1 MSSVPTTDST
11 NPAMKLLRKFRK
23 ATAQPKER
31 ATSIEFCQLFTKEVT
46 ALYLL
51 SLLMTASPE
60 MAERCFITALE
71 DCLNGVTVAKEWA
84 QSWAK
89 RVVIKNAIRFIAPN
103 LRSAS
108 RKAFSISTRTD
119 DEQCRRSEENPA
131 IDSILALE
139 DFDRLVFVMSVLE
152 RYPDRDCAALLDCRR
167 EEIRAGRTRAL
178 RQIAAWNRR
187 AGRV

>member
-1 MSSVPTTDST
+1 
-11 NPAMKLLRKFRK
+11 MKLLHKIRK

-31 ATSIEFCQLFTKEVT
+31 VTSNEFCHLFTEEMT

-60 MAERCFITALE
+60 MAERCFVSGLE
-71 DCLNGVTVAKEWA
+71 DCLNGVSVAKEWA
-84 QSWAK
+84 HSWAR
-89 RVVIKNAIRFIAPN
+89 RVVIKNAISFMAPN
-103 LRSAS
+103 LRSAN
-108 RKAFSISTRTD
+108 RKTFSISMRTN
-119 DEQCRRSEENPA
+119 DEQRRRCEENPS
-131 IDSILALE
+131 IDGVLALE

-167 EEIRAGRTRAL
+167 EEIRTGRARAL

-187 AGRV
+187 AERV